1 MALVDSNS
9 FDEFFQL
16 KQAKFT
22 ENPKKERK
30 IKDADNSKE
39 NIDYTITKIVGF

>member
-1 MALVDSNS
+1 MKLEIIS
-9 FDEFFQL
+9 L

-39 NIDYTITKIVGF
+39 NIDYTVTKIVRF